1 MDILSVLKE
10 EHRTVS
16 AMLDEVTQCEPG
28 DERLDELAGIIEKE
42 LTTHAMLEERLFYP
56 ELRDRAEEVDERVD
70 VFEAYTE
77 HELVKHLIALLKSGR
92 KRDEL
97 FKAELQV
104 LGESVKHHVREEE
117 STIFAMARELL
128 DREELDEL
136 GERWQAAKSRLTP
149 GTSSNGRRTRKK
161 ASATQ
166 RGGSKA
172 RAGSR
177 KKTARKR

>member
-16 AMLDEVTQCEPG
+16 AMLDEVQGCEPE
-28 DERLDELAGIIEKE
+28 DPRIDELAHSIEKE
-42 LTTHAMLEERLFYP
+42 LTVHATLEERLFYP

-77 HELVKHLIALLKSGR
+77 HEVVKHLLALLKSGR

-97 FKAELQV
+97 FKAELLV

-117 STIFAMARELL
+117 SNIFGLARELL
-128 DREELDEL
+128 DRDEL
-136 GERWQAAKSRLTP
+136 EEIGDKWATAKQRLT
-149 GTSSNGRRTRKK
+149 SRASVNGRRAGARKRVTSTRRAAAGTKRKK
-161 ASATQ
+161 A
-166 RGGSKA
+166 A
-172 RAGSR
+172 RR
-177 KKTARKR
+177 R